1 MGRGFY
7 LILSAK
13 FALQRYNNKLYL
25 YDNFS
30 DNMKKLSALIL
41 IATAMVTFTGCKNS
55 SQTANPLLETWNTP
69 FGVPPFDR
77 IKAEHFKPAIEEG
90 IRQHNAQI
98 DSIVS
103 NTEIPSFAN
112 VIEALDRSGQ
122 TLTNA
127 YTTFSLLNAAE
138 SNAQMQELDMELS
151 PMISAHFDNI
161 YLNDRLFN
169 KVKAVYD
176 QRDQITDP
184 QQKRLTE
191 LIYDR
196 FVRAG
201 ALLTPEQ
208 KNELKQVNEQLSTL
222 GVQFSNNL
230 LADNNAFTLVID
242 NPNDLKGLPT
252 SIQTAAN
259 TEALNRKKEGVW
271 IFTLSK
277 PSLIPFLTYADNREL
292 REKMYKAYL
301 ERCSHGDSSDN
312 SKIINQIVKLRLDK
326 AKLLG
331 YPSYAALALDE
342 EMAKTPEN
350 AYALLDQLWQPS
362 LELAKK
368 ELEEMKAIKKAETG
382 DDSFES
388 WDWWYYAEKV
398 RKQKYD
404 LNEEELRPYLSLSNV
419 LQGIFQLSNRLWG
432 ITFRPVSVPVYHPEC
447 VAYEVLDKDNSHLGI
462 LYFDFY
468 PRPGK
473 QGGAW
478 CGTYRDAHYE
488 NGKRVAPVVTIVANV
503 SRPATKNGVALLNLD
518 EAETLFHE
526 FGHALHSLFSQVKY
540 TGLAGVEQ
548 DFVELPSQIMEN
560 WAFEPAML
568 RMYAKHYQNGA
579 PMPEDLIEKIRRS
592 SLFNQGFTTTEL
604 LAASLSDLD
613 IHTITE
619 YKPIDL
625 NRFEKQMLNEKRGLI
640 PQIEPRYRYPYFS
653 HIFGGGYAAGY
664 YSYIWAEVLD
674 KDAYQAFVE
683 SGDIFDRPT
692 AESYR
697 KNILE
702 RGGSEPGMELYKKF
716 RGHEPDIKPLM
727 AGRGL
732 IEVET
737 DSTAV
742 RPAPVDTAARNA
754 SIRRI
759 IGEIDTTAK

>member
-1 MGRGFY
+1 MQ
-7 LILSAK
+7 
-13 FALQRYNNKLYL
+13 QRYNNKLYL

-151 PMISAHFDNI
+151 PMVSAHFDNI